1 MGTIII
7 LEMAAAWN
15 MVTMMRT
22 ENISTGRAMEK
33 RNDIIKV
40 SNSFVNVV
48 SKRIKNKR

>member
-33 RNDIIKV
+33 RNDIIH
-40 SNSFVNVV
+40 SH
-48 SKRIKNKR
+48 RISSMLI